1 MLPAKDHDMI
11 KAAPRSWKY
20 VPAFRRYQIT
30 GNLNGGSEGTLHRIV
45 SNRMPFN
52 TVRLC
57 GLGASHSH
65 LHDYGHDR
73 AADGE
78 PAPLAAHRP
87 PAEATAEFRH
97 WLR

>member
-1 MLPAKDHDMI
+1 M
-11 KAAPRSWKY
+11 SG
-20 VPAFRRYQIT
+20 FRRYQIA
-30 GNLNGGSEGTLHRIV
+30 GNLNGGREGTLHRIV
-45 SNRMPFN
+45 SNRLPFN
-52 TVRLC
+52 IVRLS
-57 GLGASHSH
+57 GLGASHNHSH
-65 LHDYGHDR
+65 EYGHDL